1 METYTLASGDATM
14 IAVAVAER
22 LARGEVGIVP
32 TETVYGIVC
41 QQGNDSGVERIFRM
55 KVRDPQRKLQ
65 ILIADQAAVT
75 AVVAPTT
82 VLTALAAA
90 FWPGPLTIVVEDRH
104 GMTHGLRQP
113 DHAFVAAVLREL
125 GTPIVTTSANI
136 SGAPPATEAATA
148 ASDLAAAPDF
158 IVDGG
163 PCHGRAST
171 VVRLHGDGR
180 LEVVRDGDI
189 SVEQL
194 KAAAG

>member
-1 METYTLASGDATM
+1 METYKLASGNTAM
-14 IAVAVAER
+14 IAGAVAER
-22 LARGEVGIVP
+22 LERGEVGIVP

-55 KVRDPQRKLQ
+55 KVRDSQRKLQ

-75 AVVAPTT
+75 AVVATTT

-90 FWPGPLTIVVEDRH
+90 FWPGPLTIVVEDSH

-113 DHAFVAAVLREL
+113 DHAFVVAVLREL

-158 IVDGG
+158 VVDGG

-171 VVRLHGDGR
+171 VVRLHGDGS

-189 SVEQL
+189 SIEQL
-194 KAAAG
+194 KAVVG

>member
-1 METYTLASGDATM
+1 METYTLASGDAAM

-65 ILIADQAAVT
+65 TLIADQAAVT
-75 AVVAPTT
+75 TVVAPTS
-82 VLTALAAA
+82 VLTALATA
-90 FWPGPLTIVVEDRH
+90 FWPGPLTIVVADSH

-125 GTPIVTTSANI
+125 GTPIVATSANI

-148 ASDLAAAPDF
+148 TGGLAAAPDF
-158 IVDGG
+158 VVDGG
-163 PCHGRAST
+163 PCRGRAST

-194 KAAAG
+194 KAVAG